1 LKEGIIKGEDMSGKN
16 WTLTKENSDLL
27 IRYMIDMELGLNTS
41 KGNKKGGRSSGR
53 LVVLKNVLI
62 QLFKMFEKQ
71 GITDV
76 TKITERQITSFV
88 HELYTGKITRQDGQP
103 YSYAVQFVSNFK
115 SFWHW
120 YMKINRK
127 EGISILDICEDLEL
141 KNPETKFVYITKE
154 DLEKMLPYFKY
165 EEQVLAK
172 FLFDSIIRFP
182 TECGSLKVKDIFP
195 KDNGN
200 VEVHVSESISKTIG
214 REFNL
219 VYCGEDIIKYIADKK
234 LKDDDYLFN
243 INANTSGQF
252 NKKLKQV
259 AVQVLGDGISHP
271 KAQGKY
277 SEISAYDFRHSG
289 TIWWRIKAQENGR
302 ISLDSIRQRGGWS
315 DDEMLNYYT
324 KFIGLTG
331 QIKREDLL
339 TEDDKNNLQKD
350 IDEMKKDL
358 KIATSDSE
366 KEKLF
371 NEVYEAVLNR
381 IMEEKGA
388 KKHWI
393 KKAEEE
399 QVYF

>member
-1 LKEGIIKGEDMSGKN
+1 MAQRNTPIDIFLN
-16 WTLTKENSDLL
+16 WFENQNNDVVDTISFLV
-27 IRYMIDMELGLNTS
+27 LGLAPEFDHY
-41 KGNKKGGRSSGR
+41 KDDLMGKPIDQ
-53 LVVLKNVLI
+53 LKTYL
-62 QLFKMFEKQ
+62 
-71 GITDV
+71 
-76 TKITERQITSFV
+76 
-88 HELYTGKITRQDGQP
+88 
-103 YSYAVQFVSNFK
+103 
-115 SFWHW
+115 
-120 YMKINRK
+120 
-127 EGISILDICEDLEL
+127 
-141 KNPETKFVYITKE
+141 
-154 DLEKMLPYFKY
+154 
-165 EEQVLAK
+165 
-172 FLFDSIIRFP
+172 
-182 TECGSLKVKDIFP
+182 
-195 KDNGN
+195 
-200 VEVHVSESISKTIG
+200 
-214 REFNL
+214 
-219 VYCGEDIIKYIADKK
+219 